1 MNEEL
6 TISNNID
13 IIRSNIEKACLDAG
27 RKNDVEILLATK
39 MQSPERINAA
49 IACGIR
55 HIGENK
61 VQELLEKYDS
71 INKENVTIHFIGPL
85 QTNKVK
91 YIIDKVDMIQSVDRM
106 SLALE
111 INKRALQHGIV
122 MSVLAEVNIC
132 GEATKSGVAPEKLEE
147 FLESLSKLSNIRV
160 EGIMAVPPIMTDI
173 DTQKQIF
180 KKIMQLFIDISQK
193 KLDNSNMRILS
204 FGMSGDY
211 VQAVSEGSNMVRIGS
226 AVFGKRD
233 YQK

>member
-13 IIRSNIEKACLDAG
+13 IIKSNIEKACLDAG
-27 RKNDVEILLATK
+27 RENDVEILLATK

-49 IACGIR
+49 VACGIR

-61 VQELLEKYDS
+61 VQELLEKYDA
-71 INKENVTIHFIGPL
+71 INKEKVTIHFIGPL

-122 MSVLAEVNIC
+122 MSILAEVNIC
-132 GEATKSGVAPEKLEE
+132 GETTKSGVAPEKLEE
-147 FLESLSKLSNIRV
+147 FLENLSKLSNIRV